1 MTEAVISR
9 NQSGFYMITAYVMK
23 ELNLIN
29 IGNETR
35 KLSLIINSIC
45 IQVNLQN
52 VQGTYFCGFIETD

>member
-1 MTEAVISR
+1 
-9 NQSGFYMITAYVMK
+9 MITAYVMK

>member
-9 NQSGFYMITAYVMK
+9 TGFCMITAYIMK

-35 KLSLIINSIC
+35 KPSLIINSIC
-45 IQVNLQN
+45 IKVNLQN
-52 VQGTYFCGFIETD
+52 V